1 MWSGD
6 RRQTLEDCHLAST
19 NPDFCFPPPQ
29 IQQSSSLYPLQS
41 HTAPKGQQMVPVSCW
56 TLLEPTRASLA
67 APNSFPGPSV
77 WGKLQVW
84 LTKFLI
90 KGRRR
95 LD

>member
-19 NPDFCFPPPQ
+19 NPDFCSPHLR
-29 IQQSSSLYPLQS
+29 SSSLLFITFRATPS
-41 HTAPKGQQMVPVSCW
+41 PKGQQMVPVSCW